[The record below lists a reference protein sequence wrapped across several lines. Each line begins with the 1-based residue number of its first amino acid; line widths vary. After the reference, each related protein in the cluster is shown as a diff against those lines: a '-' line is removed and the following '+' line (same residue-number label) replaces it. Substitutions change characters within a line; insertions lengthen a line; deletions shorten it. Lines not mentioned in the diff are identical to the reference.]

1 MTGSNKCENTQ
12 HNLLQQ
18 YIKHC
23 SLTAQYLTCCTF
35 FMEYANTHIIVADSN
50 KGENKSS
57 QYYVFQ
63 VQAVCNNST
72 KYNDHAHTS
81 VLLLL

>member
-1 MTGSNKCENTQ
+1 
-12 HNLLQQ
+12 
-18 YIKHC
+18 
-23 SLTAQYLTCCTF
+23 
-35 FMEYANTHIIVADSN
+35 MEYANTHIIVADSN